1 MKNSL
6 SKRKLERYSR
16 QIILKD
22 IGILGQ
28 KKIINSKVLIVGI
41 GGLGSP
47 VADLLARCGVGYIG
61 AIDHDKVDISNLQRQ
76 ILYTSKDVGK
86 FKVDIFKRRIKL
98 INRDVKVK
106 ILKEKASEKNL
117 NKIVKDFDII
127 VDGTDNFKTK
137 FLINKFSLKY
147 KRKLIVGA
155 ISKFDGHIFSFDF
168 NNKSSPCLKCFYQ
181 SEPSDEVLNCDKILI
196 IIFFTSNAISE
207 DNEKFLMLKN
217 DKVNVRYG
225 PSFDYPIK
233 YIYKKINLPVKV
245 IDKKE
250 NFRRIIDNKK
260 NGGWI
265 HISQLKQSKSF
276 ITASNKILFKK
287 PTKFSKPLAKIETGR
302 LLLVK
307 KCERNWCLVETKS
320 FKGWVD
326 EEDLWGKI
334 N

>member
-1 MKNSL
+1 M
-6 SKRKLERYSR
+6 
-16 QIILKD
+16 Q
-22 IGILGQ
+22 
-28 KKIINSKVLIVGI
+28 LI
-41 GGLGSP
+41 
-47 VADLLARCGVGYIG
+47 
-61 AIDHDKVDISNLQRQ
+61 
-76 ILYTSKDVGK
+76 
-86 FKVDIFKRRIKL
+86 F
-98 INRDVKVK
+98 
-106 ILKEKASEKNL
+106 
-117 NKIVKDFDII
+117 
-127 VDGTDNFKTK
+127 
-137 FLINKFSLKY
+137 
-147 KRKLIVGA
+147 
-155 ISKFDGHIFSFDF
+155 
-168 NNKSSPCLKCFYQ
+168 
-181 SEPSDEVLNCDKILI
+181 KILI

-217 DKVNVRYG
+217 NKVNVRYG

-233 YIYKKINLPVKV
+233 YIYKKLNLPVKV
-245 IDKKE
+245 IDKQE